1 MKIIIIPGDG
11 IGPETMAVTT
21 RILEAASS
29 RFKLNLELTQEIAG
43 HQSLEK
49 YGSTVTTTLLE
60 KVTAANGLMLGPMS
74 TYDFKDES
82 KGEINP
88 SKFFSKEF

>member
-29 RFKLNLELTQEIAG
+29 RFKLNLELTQEIANKTCL
-43 HQSLEK
+43 S
-49 YGSTVTTTLLE
+49 
-60 KVTAANGLMLGPMS
+60 ANNEC
-74 TYDFKDES
+74 T
-82 KGEINP
+82 
-88 SKFFSKEF
+88 